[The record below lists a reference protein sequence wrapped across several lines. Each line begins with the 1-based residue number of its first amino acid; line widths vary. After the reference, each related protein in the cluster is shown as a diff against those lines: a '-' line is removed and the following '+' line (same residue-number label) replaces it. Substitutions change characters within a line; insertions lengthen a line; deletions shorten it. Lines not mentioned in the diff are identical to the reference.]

1 MGLSIIENNLIN
13 NNKKDFL
20 LDCKVKLN
28 LYM

>member
-1 MGLSIIENNLIN
+1 MGLSIIGNNLN